1 MTKELYEE
9 KFCYLGV
16 CDLPQLPFGLKGYEI
31 QSGSYIYISK
41 IKMLLIIYIYINHY
55 LLKQDI
61 FVLIYT
67 PFLSNISTCIL
78 QIHVNWFVCY
88 LLTIIY

>member
-31 QSGSYIYISK
+31 QWGLYIVIHPYIF
-41 IKMLLIIYIYINHY
+41 
-55 LLKQDI
+55 LK
-61 FVLIYT
+61 LK
-67 PFLSNISTCIL
+67 
-78 QIHVNWFVCY
+78 CY
-88 LLTIIY
+88 